1 MRNSPGA
8 EKPARMGRDPGA
20 SPDPPGAPPSSGSTA
35 WLGRDTPLRRFLRTE
50 TGSGAVLVGA
60 AVGGLIWAN
69 LDDGSYQRVWN
80 TLVSVRVGQW
90 DLSLTLRQW
99 INSGLMAFFFLVV
112 GLEAR
117 REFDVGEFRE
127 RPRIVVP
134 VVAGL
139 GGMLGAI
146 GIYVAVNAGR
156 SSIHGWGASMST
168 DTAFALGVFALLGS
182 RAPNRLRGLI
192 LTVTVVDDIVGLAV
206 IATVYSHHL
215 SVAHLLVAAGAFA
228 VAALAAWRRVRS
240 GLVYFGLAAISWVAL
255 AKSGVDPIIVGLA
268 AGLIAYAAPA
278 NRSDLE
284 RATSLVRDFREQPT
298 PGRAQVARAGLATAI
313 SPNDRLAQ
321 IFHPWTSY
329 VIVPLFGLANAGIPI
344 DAKFLAGAYR
354 SPITLGIIL
363 GYVIGKPLGVTLA
376 AAVVTK
382 ASRGRLRPPV
392 GWAAVIG
399 GGATAGTGFT
409 VSLLIASVAFRGSAL
424 KEATLGILTAAVVS
438 AVLAWLVFAATAQLP
453 AALRARALLG
463 RSEVIVDLVDPVDP
477 DRDHLRGP
485 ADAPATLVEYGDFQC
500 PHCAQAEPTIRELL
514 ADFADL
520 RYAWRHLPLNDV
532 HPQAQLAAEA
542 SEAAAAQGAF
552 WPMHDLLLEHQDQLG
567 YDRLIEYARRLGLDV
582 TRFATDLQTHRWS
595 DRVAADV
602 ESADLSGVSGTPTFF
617 INGQRQPAPY
627 DTVTLSRA
635 VRSVRSPAPVR

>member
-1 MRNSPGA
+1 M
-8 EKPARMGRDPGA
+8 
-20 SPDPPGAPPSSGSTA
+20 
-35 WLGRDTPLRRFLRTE
+35 
-50 TGSGAVLVGA
+50 
-60 AVGGLIWAN
+60 GGLIWAN

-392 GWAAVIG
+392 GWAVASQGRHRGRRVHR
-399 GGATAGTGFT
+399 FT
-409 VSLLIASVAFRGSAL
+409 VDR
-424 KEATLGILTAAVVS
+424 
-438 AVLAWLVFAATAQLP
+438 
-453 AALRARALLG
+453 LG
-463 RSEVIVDLVDPVDP
+463 RLPRQRLEGGHPRDP
-477 DRDHLRGP
+477 DRRGGLRRWPGWSSPLPPGSRPPYGP
-485 ADAPATLVEYGDFQC
+485 E
-500 PHCAQAEPTIRELL
+500 RS
-514 ADFADL
+514 
-520 RYAWRHLPLNDV
+520 W
-532 HPQAQLAAEA
+532 
-542 SEAAAAQGAF
+542 AAQRSSSISSIPSTPISTTCAAPPTPRPPWSNTATF
-552 WPMHDLLLEHQDQLG
+552 NAPTAQRPSRPSASSWPTSPTCAMRGGSYHSTT
-567 YDRLIEYARRLGLDV
+567 YTPRPNWPPKPPRRPRPKG
-582 TRFATDLQTHRWS
+582 R
-595 DRVAADV
+595 
-602 ESADLSGVSGTPTFF
+602 SGRCTTCS
-617 INGQRQPAPY
+617 
-627 DTVTLSRA
+627 
-635 VRSVRSPAPVR
+635 